1 MSIKKIWGVTPWEI
15 IDSPRGLRFFS
26 GGKKKIKNILLN
38 QVLNCK
44 TKKLHFWNFQKEMN
58 RSRNG
63 SHNFFFP
70 SYILILILLK
80 DYELSDCH
88 PVLERSHD

>member
-1 MSIKKIWGVTPWEI
+1 MSIKKFWGVTPWEI

-26 GGKKKIKNILLN
+26 GGKKIENILSD

-58 RSRNG
+58 TRRKVSQ
-63 SHNFFFP
+63 NFFFS

-80 DYELSDCH
+80 DYELSD
-88 PVLERSHD
+88 

>member
-1 MSIKKIWGVTPWEI
+1 MSIKKFWGVTPWEI

-26 GGKKKIKNILLN
+26 GGKKKIKINLSD

-58 RSRNG
+58 KCLKVVNTKIFFSMKFIFRSLIK
-63 SHNFFFP
+63 NF
-70 SYILILILLK
+70 
-80 DYELSDCH
+80 
-88 PVLERSHD
+88 